1 MLCNRFSFIICIK
14 TFDMKQIFFV
24 LTISLLMLQAFSC
37 KSSKPATAPAS
48 TTETIPVENNQR
60 TVTGGSEQ
68 LYMYRWYL
76 SHINQKE
83 VRPQSSKSAYLAF
96 SPGQVNTVT
105 GFTGCNR
112 LSGSFTINGNYEIKF
127 SPLAVTKMACLND
140 DNTESLFLPAIQQAN
155 RWQVNSNVLKFFN
168 GQTEVAS
175 FTAVEAATSKL
186 DGNWELNYISG
197 IRIAFDGLYAEKK
210 PFIRFELGQ
219 SMISGNTSCNGFSS
233 TYKMNGNSIKFAP
246 PLSTMMA
253 CPGDGEKTFTG
264 MLQKVNKYALSDDNT
279 LNFLID
285 DVAVMR
291 FVRK

>member
-1 MLCNRFSFIICIK
+1 
-14 TFDMKQIFFV
+14 MKQIFFV
-24 LTISLLMLQAFSC
+24 LSIFMLLLQAFSC
-37 KSSKPATAPAS
+37 KSSKKAG
-48 TTETIPVENNQR
+48 TTTNETSPIVNNEQ
-60 TVTGGSEQ
+60 TTTGGSEL

-76 SHINQKE
+76 SEVNQKQ
-83 VRPQSSKSAYLAF
+83 VRFEAGRSAYLAF

-112 LSGSFTINGNYEIKF
+112 LSGTCTINGNYGIKF

-140 DNTESLFLPAIQQAN
+140 DKTESLFLSAISQTN
-155 RWQVNSNVLKFFN
+155 RWQIENNVLKFFN
-168 GQTEVAS
+168 GQTEVAK
-175 FTAVEAATSKL
+175 FIAVEATTSKL

-197 IRIAFDGLYAEKK
+197 IRIAFDGLYPEKK
-210 PFIRFELGQ
+210 PFIRFELGNA
-219 SMISGNTSCNGFSS
+219 MISGNTSCNGFSS
-233 TYKMNGNSIKFAP
+233 KYTMKGNAIKFDS

-253 CPGDGEKTFTG
+253 CPGNGEKTFTE
-264 MLQKVNKYALSDDNT
+264 MLMKVNRYALSDDNT

>member
-1 MLCNRFSFIICIK
+1 
-14 TFDMKQIFFV
+14 MKQLFFG
-24 LTISLLMLQAFSC
+24 LTISMLLLQAFSC
-37 KSSKPATAPAS
+37 KSSKKAASTEPATNETSPIVNNEQ
-48 TTETIPVENNQR
+48 TT
-60 TVTGGSEQ
+60 TGGSEL

-76 SHINQKE
+76 SEVDQKQ
-83 VRPQSSKSAYLAF
+83 VRSEGGRSAYLAF

-112 LSGSFTINGNYEIKF
+112 LSGTFTINGNYEIKF

-140 DNTESLFLPAIQQAN
+140 DQTESLFLPAIAKAN
-155 RWQVNSNVLKFFN
+155 RWEVDKNVLKFFN
-168 GQTEVAS
+168 GETEVAK
-175 FTAVEAATSKL
+175 FTAVETTTSKL

-197 IRIAFDGLYAEKK
+197 IRIAFDGLYPDKK
-210 PFIRFELGQ
+210 PFIRFELGNAI
-219 SMISGNTSCNGFSS
+219 ISGNTSCNGFSS
-233 TYKMNGNSIKFAP
+233 KYTMKGNDIKFDS

-253 CPGDGEKTFTG
+253 CPGDGEKTFTN
-264 MLQKVNKYALSDDNT
+264 MLMKVNRYALSDENT

>member
-1 MLCNRFSFIICIK
+1 
-14 TFDMKQIFFV
+14 MKQTFFV
-24 LTISLLMLQAFSC
+24 LSISMLLLQAFSC
-37 KSSKPATAPAS
+37 KSSKPTSTTAPS
-48 TTETIPVENNQR
+48 TETNPVVNNAP
-60 TVTGGSEQ
+60 TVTGGSEL

-76 SHINQKE
+76 SE
-83 VRPQSSKSAYLAF
+83 VNGKPVRSETGRSAHLQF
-96 SPGQVNTVT
+96 SPGQVNTVA

-112 LSGSFTINGNYEIKF
+112 LSGTFTINGNYEIKF

-140 DNTESLFLPAIQQAN
+140 DKTESLFLPAISETN
-155 RWQVNSNVLKFFN
+155 RWQIENNVLKFFN
-168 GQTEVAS
+168 GQTVVAT

-197 IRIAFDGLYAEKK
+197 IRIAFEGLYPEKK

-233 TYKMNGNSIKFAP
+233 KYTMNGNSIRFAP
-246 PLSTMMA
+246 GISTMMA
-253 CPGDGEKTFTG
+253 CPGNGEKTFTE

-279 LNFLID
+279 LNFMID

>member
-1 MLCNRFSFIICIK
+1 
-14 TFDMKQIFFV
+14 MKQILIV
-24 LTISLLMLQAFSC
+24 LSIPMILLQAFSC
-37 KSSKPATAPAS
+37 KSSKPASGAS
-48 TTETIPVENNQR
+48 STETNT
-60 TVTGGSEQ
+60 TVNTPPTLTGGSEL

-76 SHINQKE
+76 SELNGKA
-83 VRPQSSKSAYLAF
+83 VRSETGRTPHLLFSA
-96 SPGQVNTVT
+96 GQVNSVS

-112 LSGSFTINGNYEIKF
+112 LSGTYTINGNFQIKF

-140 DNTESLFLPAIQQAN
+140 DKTESIFLPAISQTN
-155 RWQVNSNVLKFFN
+155 RWQIENNVLTFFN
-168 GQTEVAS
+168 GTTAVAK
-175 FTAVEAATSKL
+175 FTAVEATNSKL
-186 DGNWELNYISG
+186 EGNWELNYISG
-197 IRIAFDGLYAEKK
+197 IRIAFDGLYPEKK

-233 TYKMNGNSIKFAP
+233 KYTVNGNAIKFAP

-253 CPGDGEKTFTG
+253 CPGDAEKTFTG

-279 LNFLID
+279 LNFLVD

>member
-1 MLCNRFSFIICIK
+1 
-14 TFDMKQIFFV
+14 MKQIFFV
-24 LTISLLMLQAFSC
+24 LSISMLLLQAFSC
-37 KSSKPATAPAS
+37 KSSKPTTVTSS
-48 TTETIPVENNQR
+48 TTETNPVENNKQ
-60 TVTGGSEQ
+60 TVTGGSER

-76 SHINQKE
+76 SE
-83 VRPQSSKSAYLAF
+83 VNGKPVRSETGRSAHLLF
-96 SPGQVNTVT
+96 SPGQVNTVA

-112 LSGSFTINGNYEIKF
+112 LSGTYTINGNYEIKF

-140 DNTESLFLPAIQQAN
+140 DKTESLFLPAISQTN
-155 RWQVNSNVLKFFN
+155 RWQIENNVLKFFN
-168 GQTEVAS
+168 GQTEVAK
-175 FTAVEAATSKL
+175 FTAVEEAVSKL

-197 IRIAFDGLYAEKK
+197 IRIAFDGLYPGKK

-233 TYKMNGNSIKFAP
+233 KYTMNGNAIKFAP

-253 CPGDGEKTFTG
+253 CPGNGEKTFTD

-279 LNFLID
+279 LNFMIG